1 MYVIYVLLKGSV
13 KHMGM
18 KFKVNSKPEKIVTA
32 ATAAV
37 VLSILFDG
45 KKKKL
50 KHPEKYKSFPMR
62 VLKYY
67 KLSDS
72 IMKKT
77 VAKDLE
83 KRLKEEADKEHFKDP
98 VLENL
103 EIENGE
109 FIDI

>member
-1 MYVIYVLLKGSV
+1 MN
-13 KHMGM
+13 M

-32 ATAAV
+32 ATMAV
-37 VLSILFDG
+37 VLSIIFDG

-50 KHPEKYKSFPMR
+50 KHPEKYKSFPKR

-72 IMKKT
+72 LMKKT

-83 KRLKEEADKEHFKDP
+83 KKLKEEADKEHFKDP
-98 VLENL
+98 KLDAL

>member
-50 KHPEKYKSFPMR
+50 KHPEKYKNFFQR
-62 VLKYY
+62 TKRNY
-67 KLSDS
+67 KICGSLLD
-72 IMKKT
+72 KT
-77 VAKDLE
+77 IAKDLA
-83 KRLKEEADKEHFKDP
+83 KNVEHYNSD

-103 EIENGE
+103 EIEKGE
-109 FIDI
+109 FIDLE